1 MVESTEAVTDALREE
16 IDKELQTK
24 ILALQKES
32 KKLKNLNKDGVQQA
46 LTVDLVLKLCTR
58 NTNITV
64 DYL

>member
-32 KKLKNLNKDGVQQA
+32 KKLKNLNKDGVQ
-46 LTVDLVLKLCTR
+46 
-58 NTNITV
+58 
-64 DYL
+64 

>member
-1 MVESTEAVTDALREE
+1 MVESTVEVTDALREE

-32 KKLKNLNKDGVQQA
+32 KKLKNLNKDGVKQE